1 MIVVRGGAGEGRTMQ
16 VRRTSGTAEINPLL
30 GAGSDGQ
37 DALAV
42 RIDRLDGTTVVAI
55 AGEIDLVTAAGLDE
69 TLQAEL
75 EAQPALLVLDLTAV
89 DFFTSVGLT
98 AVALAQR
105 GAEERGVALRVVAD
119 SRRVLRPLQITGMD
133 RTLALYP
140 SRAAALGDG

>member
-1 MIVVRGGAGEGRTMQ
+1 MQ

-30 GAGSDGQ
+30 RAGSDVE
-37 DALAV
+37 DALTV
-42 RIDRLDGTTVVAI
+42 RVEHRDRTTVVAI

-69 TLQAEL
+69 ALQAEL
-75 EAQPALLVLDLTAV
+75 EAHPAVLVLDLTGV

-105 GAEERGVALRVVAD
+105 GAEDLGVALRVVAD

-140 SRAAALGDG
+140 SRAAALGDA

>member
-1 MIVVRGGAGEGRTMQ
+1 MQ
-16 VRRTSGTAEINPLL
+16 VRRTSGTAEINHLL
-30 GAGSDGQ
+30 RPGSDVE
-37 DALAV
+37 DALTV
-42 RIDRLDGTTVVAI
+42 RVEHLDRTTVVTI

-69 TLQAEL
+69 ALLAEL
-75 EAQPALLVLDLTAV
+75 EAQPAVLVLDLTGV

-105 GAEERGVALRVVAD
+105 GAEDRGVALRVVAD

-140 SRAAALGDG
+140 SRTAALGDA

>member
-1 MIVVRGGAGEGRTMQ
+1 MQ

-30 GAGSDGQ
+30 RAGPDD
-37 DALAV
+37 DALTV
-42 RIDRLDGTTVVAI
+42 RIERLDHATVVAI

-75 EAQPALLVLDLTAV
+75 EAEPAVLVLDLTGV

-140 SRAAALGDG
+140 SRAAALGDA

>member
-1 MIVVRGGAGEGRTMQ
+1 MQ
-16 VRRTSGTAEINPLL
+16 GRRTSGTAEINPLL
-30 GAGSDGQ
+30 RAGPDG
-37 DALAV
+37 DNAMTV
-42 RIDRLDGTTVVAI
+42 RVEHLGRTTVVAI

-75 EAQPALLVLDLTAV
+75 EAEPAVLVLDLTGV

-105 GAEERGVALRVVAD
+105 GAEERGIALRVVAD

-133 RTLALYP
+133 RTLALHP
-140 SRAAALGDG
+140 SRAAALGDA

>member
-1 MIVVRGGAGEGRTMQ
+1 MQ

-30 GAGSDGQ
+30 RAGPD
-37 DALAV
+37 DEALTV
-42 RIDRLDGTTVVAI
+42 HIEHLDRTTVVAI

-75 EAQPALLVLDLTAV
+75 EARPAVLVLDLTDV

-140 SRAAALGDG
+140 SRAAALGDA

>member
-1 MIVVRGGAGEGRTMQ
+1 MQ

-30 GAGSDGQ
+30 RAGPD
-37 DALAV
+37 DALTV
-42 RIDRLDGTTVVAI
+42 DIERLDRATVVAV

-75 EAQPALLVLDLTAV
+75 QAQPAVLVLDLTGV

-98 AVALAQR
+98 AVALAHR

-133 RTLALYP
+133 RTLALYT
-140 SRAAALGDG
+140 SRAAALGDA

>member
-1 MIVVRGGAGEGRTMQ
+1 MQ
-16 VRRTSGTAEINPLL
+16 VRRTPGTAEINPLL
-30 GAGSDGQ
+30 GAGPDGDQ
-37 DALAV
+37 ALTV
-42 RIDRLDGTTVVAI
+42 RVEHLDRTTVVAI

-75 EAQPALLVLDLTAV
+75 EAKPAVLVLDLTAV

-98 AVALAQR
+98 TVALAQR
-105 GAEERGVALRVVAD
+105 GADERGVALRVVAD

-140 SRAAALGDG
+140 SRTAALGDA